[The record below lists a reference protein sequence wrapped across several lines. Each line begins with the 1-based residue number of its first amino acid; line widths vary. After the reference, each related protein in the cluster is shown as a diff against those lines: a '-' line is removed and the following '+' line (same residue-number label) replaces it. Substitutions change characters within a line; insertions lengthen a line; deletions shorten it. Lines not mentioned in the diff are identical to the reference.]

1 MGVHRLTVPV
11 RWGHCD
17 PAGIVFFPQFFVM
30 FHEAMESWFGECL
43 GAPYDEVILGRKIG
57 FPSVHTEADFRKP
70 TRFGERVIVELRVG
84 QLGRTSIR
92 LEYVVLD
99 EGGDVRATGAT
110 VCVVMDLDP
119 ARETFHRAVPL
130 PDDLR
135 AAIERFLV
143 DSAP

>member
-1 MGVHRLTVPV
+1 MSVHRLTVPV

-30 FHEAMESWFGECL
+30 FHEAMESWFGACL
-43 GAPYDEVILGRKIG
+43 GASYDEVITRRKIG

-70 TRFGERVIVELRVG
+70 TRFGENVIVELRVG

-92 LEYVVLD
+92 LAYTVRGEA
-99 EGGDVRATGAT
+99 GDVRATGAT
-110 VCVVMDLDP
+110 VCAVMDLDP
-119 ARETFHRAVPL
+119 ASPTFHRAVPL
-130 PDDLR
+130 PEDLR